1 MNKLKNMLS
10 SPARIAVF
18 AVCVI
23 AILALLAFAAIK
35 VGASVMNNQGIGLEK
50 ATQIALETTASAYM
64 RSSSEPEVTTMIMS

>member
-18 AVCVI
+18 A
-23 AILALLAFAAIK
+23 
-35 VGASVMNNQGIGLEK
+35 LEV
-50 ATQIALETTASAYM
+50 TLTETTASAYM